1 MDFGSPGTNGLKWM
15 TLLCCD
21 MLNPTDITSMANHS
35 RLPGND
41 YLHLLIG
48 ASTTIYGNAALG
60 LYYASNMVVG
70 ATIPNSWL
78 GAGRQAFAAAY
89 TNPKNQTI
97 MTNTI
102 KFRVMGYQSCIG
114 DSLYLY
120 NDPDQNTSY
129 QVQDTAVFP

>member
-1 MDFGSPGTNGLKWM
+1 M

-21 MLNPTDITSMANHS
+21 LLNPADITSMANNS
-35 RLPGND
+35 QLPGNN

-48 ASTTIYGNAALG
+48 ASTTIYGSGSLG
-60 LYYASNMVVG
+60 LLYASNMVLGV
-70 ATIPNSWL
+70 TIPNSWIA
-78 GAGRQAFAAAY
+78 AGQAAFAAGY
-89 TNPKNQTI
+89 SNPKNQSI

-102 KFRVMGYQSCIG
+102 SFRVMGYNSCIG

-129 QVQDTAVFP
+129 QVQDTTVFTPH